1 MRYKYFVARFLILNF
16 LIILITL
23 LGFYFLISFVI
34 YRAPNFQKIKCFE
47 GDVVFKAVDVN
58 FNFRD
63 FFEKNLLGNHSVMLA
78 SEDIRFYISKKD
90 WLKLWEIKPQ
100 QLIKMDCGLNVKIST
115 RPLFFGG
122 YGVSVIDEIKKIE
135 TKIKIIK

>member
-1 MRYKYFVARFLILNF
+1 M
-16 LIILITL
+16 
-23 LGFYFLISFVI
+23 
-34 YRAPNFQKIKCFE
+34 YRTPNFKKIKCFE
-47 GDVVFKAVDVN
+47 GEVVFKAIELHFDL
-58 FNFRD
+58 RD